1 MHSYIW
7 KKILQ
12 EGINLTKTT
21 LWSANKYMTSHFEG
35 YAHALYEQEINTK
48 DLQYR
53 REKKA
58 GLQAKHSSKCQLCKV
73 NVEDITYVISSCSN
87 MSARYYLALQH
98 DTIAEA
104 IYTALGKKEDPNKS
118 EFVYNEGR
126 KEYWWNVAVKTAAK
140 VKHSKPDIIEWYT
153 EHAEWITKELFLIIF
168 TFKTQ

>member
-7 KKILQ
+7 KKISSQ

-21 LWSANKYMTSHFEG
+21 SWSANKYMTSHFEG

-58 GLQAKHSSKCQLCKV
+58 GLQAKHNSKCQLCKV
-73 NVEDITYVISSCSN
+73 KVEDITHVISSCSN

-104 IYTALGKKEDPNKS
+104 IYTALGKKEDPNAKIHCNKS

-140 VKHSKPDIIEWYT
+140 VKHNKPDIIVY
-153 EHAEWITKELFLIIF
+153 
-168 TFKTQ
+168 